1 MSILAVHG
9 INTHKKLMFYVGH
22 LDKMSATHSSQLSQV
37 SERLAAVEQRLGQG
51 QIQTGKLTDKLETVL
66 DLVKEA
72 AEGNT

>member
-22 LDKMSATHSSQLSQV
+22 LDKMSAAHSSQLSQV